1 MPNYTYKGDWSKLK
15 QLLKFTVKDDDIV
28 VNEFQV
34 RLTNVP
40 EELSLDE
47 DKLVVKYLDGTNKY
61 VSLDKYASK
70 SDLQYQTARLEND
83 LRLATSA
90 IDASTKQAL
99 EDYRTEFLLSDELL
113 DIVSDYADSAAEEA
127 NEAINLRL
135 DVEDQYQK
143 ELADEL
149 RKRNYKF
156 YVTKD
161 DTNYILTVLD
171 GESNVVLNQR
181 FETGITNVDLAGIK
195 LEDHSKVSAHDLA
208 SATAETPVE
217 LKNKFIDVNYNGLK
231 NVGYDSIKPGFI
243 TPSIRNNKYQI
254 PSAAAVYDYA
264 ATDIQISNTLTD
276 TFVTLYNE
284 AGDVLS
290 EDKASLPVSVIN
302 VSQNGAKVTLMTNYG
317 KEFTLD
323 FSELDP
329 AVLEGKTIDGRN
341 NYICNLNLL
350 EASAPTLVEDG
361 CVLTSVEGYP
371 DWIKP
376 EQVITYDEDNV
387 YANFNGKTKRLQFAN
402 DEVTYEGSSRELYE
416 HYIYLRNG
424 KTGKL
429 LQLVIRNAGSEQFT
443 TLTLAKWLH
452 WLGFHGPMYFYPANG
467 VVETKQ
473 YWAATMRKIG
483 TELDVDTY
491 AYGVYSG
498 DGETIKACAGS
509 ELGVD
514 LSDFALEDKVRK
526 VM

>member
-127 NEAINLRL
+127 NEALNLRL
-135 DVEDQYQK
+135 QIEENYQQELCDAIKSAKLELEDKIDKVAKMDTGMHYFTIGNKVITNGDPICAYDLSEATKNFPEALVNKDIDGAANRLYNIGVSSFNKSVADTYATK
-143 ELADEL
+143 EDLKHSHEPNIAFPAANKIQLKIDDQRSVTQLPIFYNQITQDGAKITFLNNYGEGVTTDFSFLDKDEL
-149 RKRNYKF
+149 
-156 YVTKD
+156 D
-161 DTNYILTVLD
+161 
-171 GESNVVLNQR
+171 
-181 FETGITNVDLAGIK
+181 
-195 LEDHSKVSAHDLA
+195 
-208 SATAETPVE
+208 
-217 LKNKFIDVNYNGLK
+217 
-231 NVGYDSIKPGFI
+231 
-243 TPSIRNNKYQI
+243 
-254 PSAAAVYDYA
+254 
-264 ATDIQISNTLTD
+264 
-276 TFVTLYNE
+276 
-284 AGDVLS
+284 
-290 EDKASLPVSVIN
+290 
-302 VSQNGAKVTLMTNYG
+302 
-317 KEFTLD
+317 
-323 FSELDP
+323 
-329 AVLEGKTIDGRN
+329 GKTIDGHN
-341 NYICNLNLL
+341 NYICNLDLV

-371 DWIKP
+371 DWVKP
-376 EQVITYDEDNV
+376 EQVITYDEDHV